1 LPVHSSIFLS
11 MMRRRPRPPLFPYT
25 TLFRSPRRG
34 AEKFSFTGVAIVS
47 PIIPRMPST
56 SRFRATRRDSP
67 GSKSGER
74 TPMLAAGRT
83 VRLNRSMTNPGTNPQ
98 NPDFQP
104 AGEAFNQPPAETQ
117 LPAEPAEGNSSAPAT
132 TEAEVAP
139 AAQAEQQER
148 ARQNVKGSVAASTWA
163 ALIIGALVLILLL
176 VFILQNQTEAQLVF
190 FGWEWS

>member
-1 LPVHSSIFLS
+1 
-11 MMRRRPRPPLFPYT
+11 
-25 TLFRSPRRG
+25 
-34 AEKFSFTGVAIVS
+34 
-47 PIIPRMPST
+47 
-56 SRFRATRRDSP
+56 
-67 GSKSGER
+67 
-74 TPMLAAGRT
+74 
-83 VRLNRSMTNPGTNPQ
+83 MTNPGTNPQ

-117 LPAEPAEGNSSAPAT
+117 LPAEPAEGNSSAPAA
-132 TEAEVAP
+132 TEGEVAP

-190 FGWEWS
+190 FGWEWSFPIGIGMLIAAIAGALIMAMVGIVRMTQLRRQVKRGYK